1 MKNKIIKI
9 VLYIVGIFCIAYPIY
24 SRFLAYKNQTE
35 SIYDYKKEIITMQ
48 QEELEEKRK
57 KAEEGEQKRGRDKG
71 NGRKAHPGGKGKVPQ
86 ALCRVR

>member
-57 KAEEGEQKRGRDKG
+57 IKNKKSRRI
-71 NGRKAHPGGKGKVPQ
+71 
-86 ALCRVR
+86 